1 VHFFKNHSP
10 RLTDFACIF
19 IQQSRRYLLSRR
31 PSQPGARCQHAVFS
45 EAVPMEACETSP
57 EVTSHSIVRTL
68 NFSSADNAGVILA
81 RLSFLV
87 PQSEGAFIERTE
99 RSPCLQSAWRTPTD
113 GGAEPFFERS
123 RPFRI
128 FVLDLLPRR
137 LLWSVGVYGSWRRER
152 GSWQPRWGPGKLASF
167 S

>member
-1 VHFFKNHSP
+1 VEE
-10 RLTDFACIF
+10 
-19 IQQSRRYLLSRR
+19 SRSRKSDLLPGPSFRR
-31 PSQPGARCQHAVFS
+31 PSRARIFSDPSVQNTQVCPGRHRLRLRR
-45 EAVPMEACETSP
+45 ACESSP

-87 PQSEGAFIERTE
+87 PQSEGPFIERTE

-137 LLWSVGVYGSWRRER
+137 LLWSVGVHESWRRER
-152 GSWQPRWGPGKLASF
+152 GSWQPRWVPRKLASF